1 VGAAVFG
8 GCTYPVHIGVRPDA
22 EAGQDMGL
30 GIGVKIHGVVE
41 ALLST
46 ERRCSAGRADLSV

>member
-1 VGAAVFG
+1 
-8 GCTYPVHIGVRPDA
+8 
-22 EAGQDMGL
+22 MGL